1 MRRKGPESRV
11 RAAGGGRA
19 RREAAEAAPSRHPL
33 GMRQGEA
40 WPRRKHRARKLP
52 HVWERSSRAARTPA
66 RAKRRPRQNDV
77 LENRL
82 FRAPLQLLRATAK
95 RTAAAREAA
104 ATRGDNRQPCSSGT
118 LQPRVKRGGAHGR
131 GRQCREA
138 LRLLMPR
145 CFGRGGCAAAI
156 AGDCAADWLSIV
168 APLVDGGRQMQAISS
183 AQKRSIRTSRVL

>member
-1 MRRKGPESRV
+1 MA
-11 RAAGGGRA
+11 RAAARIEVPASAERAAAEHQPRAGRGGWGLSSSPGGGRA

-156 AGDCAADWLSIV
+156 AAKALALESQDRRI
-168 APLVDGGRQMQAISS
+168 
-183 AQKRSIRTSRVL
+183 

>member
-1 MRRKGPESRV
+1 MA
-11 RAAGGGRA
+11 RAAPRVEVPASVERAAAEQQPRAGRGGRGPSSSPGGGRA

-33 GMRQGEA
+33 GMQQGEA

-52 HVWERSSRAARTPA
+52 LAWERSSRAAA
-66 RAKRRPRQNDV
+66 REKRRPRQNDV

-104 ATRGDNRQPCSSGT
+104 ATHGDNRQPCSSGT
-118 LQPRVKRGGAHGR
+118 LQPRVKRRGAHGR

-156 AGDCAADWLSIV
+156 AANAGSREPG
-168 APLVDGGRQMQAISS
+168 PLHM
-183 AQKRSIRTSRVL
+183 K

>member
-1 MRRKGPESRV
+1 MGPEFEPWRRPRTSGSRRSRPKPPPV
-11 RAAGGGRA
+11 GYAARGGL
-19 RREAAEAAPSRHPL
+19 AP
-33 GMRQGEA
+33 
-40 WPRRKHRARKLP
+40 KLP
-52 HVWERSSRAARTPA
+52 LAWERSSRAARTPA

-156 AGDCAADWLSIV
+156 AAIAPPLWLSIV
-168 APLVDGGRQMQAISS
+168 APRHGRSSQIQPISS
-183 AQKRSIRTSRVL
+183 AKKSGTSNRDCRIKRLIQS